1 MKKLLTAIA
10 AIAIVLC
17 GADVQARAP
26 KKAKVKADTHIEDA
40 IKSYMEDCHTRG
52 LSVVLVKG
60 DKILYQNAF
69 GYKDTALTVPVDIND
84 FYRIASISKSFS
96 GASILQLVDE
106 GKISLDDDINDIMGM
121 NIRNPYF
128 PDIPITVKML
138 LTHTS
143 SMKDGPG
150 GAAYYNS
157 LKWIDEKQVSIERIK
172 KQSYNTY
179 APGMGY
185 KYCNRAL
192 NMMGCVIEKV
202 SGERFDN
209 YVLNHILR
217 PMGLTEKEAGFN
229 IDSLDQ
235 SKVVAMWK
243 YDEKTDTYTC
253 SNEAAYFK
261 RTAGERIDNGTYELG
276 KTGWTWSPTGGM
288 KISAPNLAKW
298 MMTLRDGGVA
308 PNGTRILS
316 EKAVKTMLTPVTPS
330 EQDSLRYCL
339 TIRGEKRLIP
349 GTMMKGHHGSAQ
361 GLKSL
366 MFFDPASDWG
376 IVAIASSVDK
386 QTENGICKVLYQT
399 TNLLYNEFIKGK
411 EE

>member
-1 MKKLLTAIA
+1 MKTVTKTLLLLTLICCSVTLSA
-10 AIAIVLC
+10 
-17 GADVQARAP
+17 
-26 KKAKVKADTHIEDA
+26 KKKPVKQPETEIEKA
-40 IKSYMEDCHTRG
+40 IKSYMEDCHTKA

-60 DKILYQNAF
+60 DSILYQGAF
-69 GYKDTALTVPVDIND
+69 GYKDEEGKVPVEIND

-106 GKISLDDDINDIMGM
+106 GKISLSDDINDIMGM
-121 NIRNPYF
+121 NIRNPRY

-150 GAAYYNS
+150 GAARYRD
-157 LKWIDEKQVSIERIK
+157 LKYIDESRTDLETIA
-172 KQSYNTY
+172 KQSYNEY

-217 PMGLTEKEAGFN
+217 PMGLTEKEAGYN
-229 IDSLDQ
+229 IDSLDMTHA
-235 SKVVAMWK
+235 VALWK
-243 YDEKTDTYTC
+243 YEPKDDSFTC
-253 SNEAAYFK
+253 SNEAAYFT
-261 RTAGERIDNGTYELG
+261 RTPQKKLENGTYVLG
-276 KTGWTWSPTGGM
+276 KDGWGWSPTGGM

-376 IVAIASSVDK
+376 VVCIASSVDK
-386 QTENGICKVLYQT
+386 QSENGICKIFYKTV
-399 TNLLYNEFIKGK
+399 NLLYGKFIEPK
-411 EE
+411 E